1 MGVTVKNSILK
12 LLVLSCAFSL
22 VTGCSADGLEGDSA
36 EGSATADE
44 TATDAATNNTGNTG
58 VSENWNPEVI
68 TRADGWLEV
77 RPGGETLCSRG
88 TDYAYFVRPGDPEK
102 VVVEF
107 QGGGACWD
115 DVTCSVA
122 GAIFSE
128 DIEDTRGAVGLY
140 RQGIYDH
147 DNPDNPFAGWTHV
160 MVPYC
165 TGDVHWGNADTDYGS
180 GEDKFTIHHRGYVNA
195 LSAIGWVQN
204 ELPDP
209 TKIAVT
215 GCSAGG
221 YGSIVWSAWMMENYP
236 EAKVLQFSDS
246 AAGIITDQFFA
257 DSFPQWGVDKAFPAW
272 IPELDLSIIDY
283 MDLELGDVYEIIGN
297 HYPQNRISQ
306 YNTLQDKTQVFYY
319 EAMNGAGGGTG
330 WTERMADSVFKIKE
344 ATPNFNMYMA
354 GGDVH
359 CTIPIGDFYTREV
372 NGVRLVDWLSD
383 YMEDDEAPEDVVCE
397 DCL

>member
-12 LLVLSCAFSL
+12 LSMLTCVFSL
-22 VTGCSADGLEGDSA
+22 TIGCSADGLEGDSA
-36 EGSATADE
+36 LAGDNTEQTTADE
-44 TATDAATNNTGNTG
+44 ASNTDNTG
-58 VSENWNPEVI
+58 VNENWNPEVI

-88 TDYAYFVRPGDPEK
+88 TEYAYFVRPGDPEK

-128 DIEDTRGAVGLY
+128 DIEDTRSAVGLY

-147 DNPDNPFAGWTHV
+147 DNPDNPFKGWTHV

-165 TGDVHWGNADTDYGS
+165 TGDVHWGNADTDYGT

-204 ELPDP
+204 ELAEPA
-209 TKIAVT
+209 KIAVT

-297 HYPQNRISQ
+297 HYPQSRIAQ
-306 YNTLQDKTQVFYY
+306 YNTVQDKTQVFYY
-319 EAMNGAGGGTG
+319 EAMNGDGGGTG

-383 YMEDDEAPEDVVCE
+383 YMEDDAAPEDIICE